1 GEEGGVR
8 LTDMKEGSSATF
20 ALGEA
25 AGGTQAC
32 RVRNLWIPAEQ
43 MIDGATGQPAIL
55 EQAWGA
61 AGAGDYGHAWYG
73 SVFATTAQFGMPPD
87 PRDEPMNLPL
97 LTPTVFGFDPFGD
110 NRNRSDWISGF
121 RSRHPAGCNFLFCDG
136 SVRFVPQS
144 IQPAVYRALSTYNGG
159 EVAEN

>member
-1 GEEGGVR
+1 PPKAASVDYAFCRGATGSLNSDDNKIPFAVRGVFGIRPTDDAKGGVR
-8 LTDMKEGSSATF
+8 LTDIKDGTSSTF
-20 ALGEA
+20 AIGDA
-25 AGGTQAC
+25 AGGTLAC
-32 RVRNLWIPAEQ
+32 RVRNLLIPTEQ

-97 LTPTVFGFDPFGD
+97 LTPTVFGFDP
-110 NRNRSDWISGF
+110 
-121 RSRHPAGCNFLFCDG
+121 
-136 SVRFVPQS
+136 
-144 IQPAVYRALSTYNGG
+144 
-159 EVAEN
+159 